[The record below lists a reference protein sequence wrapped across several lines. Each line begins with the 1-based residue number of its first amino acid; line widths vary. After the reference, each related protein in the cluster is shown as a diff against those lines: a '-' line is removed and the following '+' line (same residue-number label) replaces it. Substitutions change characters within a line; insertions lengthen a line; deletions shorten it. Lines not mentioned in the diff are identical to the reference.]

1 MANTTND
8 RSDRRWNTAAVLAVS
23 ASALLAF
30 SAFDPVP
37 AGEDP
42 VRTVLVSDVPGETVS
57 DVPVPVDAGSAVP
70 RRLDVQVAGSLG
82 PVTTLSQEESLK
94 FALLLLEDGARF
106 LRNQDQ
112 YTVTFHKRERIGG
125 DLRQQEDIDMKVRHL
140 PVFSVYMKWKTGQVG
155 QQVVYNVEASPD
167 RMWVKFGGAR
177 GLLPALKIDPS
188 GDVAM
193 RETRHP
199 VTQAGILAMAERI
212 IAHRREELEGK
223 VPVVC
228 VRAADGVVDERPC
241 YCFEFRYQSR
251 DTSPV
256 YRSSRIMI
264 DTRYHIPLR
273 AVNHTWGSDEQVS
286 AEIPAEDTLIEEYMF
301 SRFNFGVQLASEEFA
316 PKFNRSRN

>member
-1 MANTTND
+1 MANSSND
-8 RSDRRWNTAAVLAVS
+8 RSDRRWNTAAMLAVS
-23 ASALLAF
+23 ASVLLAF

-42 VRTVLVSDVPGETVS
+42 VRTVVVSDAVSDVPL
-57 DVPVPVDAGSAVP
+57 PADAGTVVP
-70 RRLDVQVAGSLG
+70 RRLDVPAAGSPG

-106 LRNQDQ
+106 LRNQDH

-125 DLRQQEDIDMKVRHL
+125 DLREQEDIDMKVRHL

-155 QQVVYNVEASPD
+155 QQVIYNVEVSPD

-228 VRAADGVVDERPC
+228 VRSEDVVVDDRPC
-241 YCFEFRYQSR
+241 YCFEFQYASKES
-251 DTSPV
+251 SPV
-256 YRSSRIMI
+256 YSSSKIMI

-273 AVNHTWGSDEQVS
+273 AVNHTWGSEEQAS
-286 AEIPAEDTLIEEYMF
+286 AEKYTEETLIEEYMF
-301 SRFNFGVQLASEEFA
+301 SRFNFGVQLASEDFA
-316 PKFNRSRN
+316 PRFSRSRN

>member
-8 RSDRRWNTAAVLAVS
+8 RSDRRWNTAAVIAVS
-23 ASALLAF
+23 ASALFAF

-42 VRTVLVSDVPGETVS
+42 VRTVVVSDVQSDAVSDVPL
-57 DVPVPVDAGSAVP
+57 PADAGGAVP
-70 RRLDVQVAGSLG
+70 RSLDVQAAASLG

-140 PVFSVYMKWKTGQVG
+140 PVFSVYMKWKTVNVG
-155 QQVVYNVEASPD
+155 QRLVYNVEASPD

-177 GLLPALKIDPS
+177 ALLPAVKIDPT
-188 GDVAM
+188 GDMAM

-212 IAHRREELEGK
+212 IAHRRDELEGR

-228 VRAADGVVDERPC
+228 IRTQDGVVDDRPC

-256 YRSSRIMI
+256 YRISRIMI

-273 AVNHTWGSDEQVS
+273 AVNHTWSSDEQVS
-286 AEIPAEDTLIEEYMF
+286 AESPAEETLIEEYMF
-301 SRFNFGVQLASEEFA
+301 SRFNFGVQLAAEEFA